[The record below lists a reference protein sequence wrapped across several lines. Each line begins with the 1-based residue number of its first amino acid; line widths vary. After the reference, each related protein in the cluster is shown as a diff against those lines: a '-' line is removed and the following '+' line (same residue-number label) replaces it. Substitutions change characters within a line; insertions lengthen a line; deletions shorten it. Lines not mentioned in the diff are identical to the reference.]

1 MGKVFVKF
9 QSKNV
14 ITQTVFVKF
23 QSKNVITQT
32 QFVKFQSKNVI
43 TKTIIFI
50 PNTEYANAQ
59 NTYRR
64 SQTEIINA

>member
-1 MGKVFVKF
+1 MVKVFVKF

-32 QFVKFQSKNVI
+32 
-43 TKTIIFI
+43 
-50 PNTEYANAQ
+50 
-59 NTYRR
+59 
-64 SQTEIINA
+64 